1 METFLSDV
9 SRAGGITY
17 PNVGRQGTSD
27 VRSGAMMTQTA
38 RRVVLFIGTG
48 GERAAADRFAAV
60 ARTFGLPWVAECR
73 SLTEPPT
80 AADLEGASVVVGLT
94 PAVEERFPALGG
106 RLETWASS
114 DVEREVM
121 NLVARLLGGKR
132 SAPEPPTTPAAAP
145 ARKTGTV
152 RVGRETAGRRGK
164 GVTTVWDLPMTE
176 DEMKELAAALKQR
189 CGTGGTVKDGRIEI
203 QGDHRDRVVAELGKM
218 GYKVKRSGG

>member
-1 METFLSDV
+1 
-9 SRAGGITY
+9 
-17 PNVGRQGTSD
+17 
-27 VRSGAMMTQTA
+27 MTQTTG
-38 RRVVLFIGTG
+38 RVVFFIGSG
-48 GERAAADRFAAV
+48 AERAAADRFAAV

-73 SLTEPPT
+73 SLAEAT

-94 PAVEERFPALGG
+94 PAVAERFPALGA
-106 RLETWASS
+106 RLETWESA

-132 SAPEPPTTPAAAP
+132 SAPEPPPTTAPP

-164 GVTTVWDLPMTE
+164 GVTTVWDLPMTG

-203 QGDHRDRVVAELGKM
+203 QGDHRDRIVTELEKM